1 MAYLFDGAKS
11 KETLV
16 RSLGIFELRGLA
28 RELGVKSPT
37 TKKREELVDLILDI
51 VSSGEEPSS
60 LGKRKGRPFKKLS
73 SIDQIAT
80 TVTSSWVDD
89 KVKPT
94 YEGVMCFAQ
103 TLPNFD
109 NILDGSKKLNGYA
122 REVDGMISFF
132 DYANQSRI
140 FIRNDIQF
148 SSKITNGDFVEVEA
162 SPLHEKGQF
171 VANKILTINDIDAE
185 SYEPCIVNN
194 GEVVIGEDKMTF
206 GCHEVTLGRRNV
218 ISLKEDLFET
228 DFLDELEKESKNKNI
243 KLIVLALNT
252 SYENM
257 IMFKNV
263 TGYKKFVSVSGSD
276 ARYNLDLLI
285 DAINYAY
292 NCDERGEN
300 VFVYVNDIMHT
311 LKAVENCFER
321 DARENVDIILQK
333 LLGIAKAFEYG
344 NTATCLFGYSD
355 LDTRNDYFVDKVLK
369 ICKICE

>member
-51 VSSGEEPSS
+51 VSSGEEPSA

-94 YEGVMCFAQ
+94 FEGVMCFAQ

-109 NILDGSKKLNGYA
+109 KIMEGSKKLSGYA
-122 REVDGMISFF
+122 REIDGMVSFF

-148 SSKITNGDFVEVEA
+148 SSKITNGDFIEVEA
-162 SPLHEKGQF
+162 SPLREKGQY
-171 VANKILTINDIDAE
+171 VADKILTINDIDAE
-185 SYEPCIVNN
+185 SYEPCAVNN
-194 GEVVIGEDKMTF
+194 GEVIIGKEKMPF
-206 GCHEVTLGRRNV
+206 GGHEVTLGRRNA

-228 DFLDELEKESKNKNI
+228 DFLDDLSGACKQRDV

-257 IMFKNV
+257 IMFKNAG
-263 TGYKKFVSVSGSD
+263 GYKRFVSVSGSD
-276 ARYNLDLLI
+276 ARYNLDLVI
-285 DAINYAY
+285 DTINYAY
-292 NCDERGEN
+292 NCIERGEN
-300 VFVYVNDIMHT
+300 VLVYANDIMHN
-311 LKAVENCFER
+311 LKSVEDCFER
-321 DARENVDIILQK
+321 DVRENVDIILQK
-333 LLGIAKAFEYG
+333 LLGIAKAFENG
-344 NTATCLFGYSD
+344 NASTCLFGYSE
-355 LDTRNDYFVDKVLK
+355 LDTRNEYFIDKVLK